1 MTYELRTRASG
12 MCRADRGY
20 RVFSVKDGV
29 ELEVT
34 CGGGMESGEMEEVLR
49 VEVRA
54 LAPSQYPP
62 GDRVAVSG
70 LTALLDQ
77 LLEDISSA
85 REATGWNSTTLRDL
99 LRSLRKATEIPGS
112 FILKQL
118 DSCSAVKVCTD
129 VHLCESRTMYP
140 ALSGTQ
146 Y

>member
-1 MTYELRTRASG
+1 
-12 MCRADRGY
+12 
-20 RVFSVKDGV
+20 VFSVKDGV

-34 CGGGMESGEMEEVLR
+34 CDGGMGSGEMEEVLR

-62 GDRVAVSG
+62 GDSVAVSD
-70 LTALLDQ
+70 LTTLLDE

-85 REATGWNSTTLRDL
+85 REATGWSSTLRDL

-129 VHLCESRTMYP
+129 VH
-140 ALSGTQ
+140 
-146 Y
+146 